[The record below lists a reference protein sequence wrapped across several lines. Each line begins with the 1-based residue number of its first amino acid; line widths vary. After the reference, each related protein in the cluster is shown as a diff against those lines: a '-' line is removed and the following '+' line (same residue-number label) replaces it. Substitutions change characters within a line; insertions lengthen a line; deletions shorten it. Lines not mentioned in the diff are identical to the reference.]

1 MDRIVISQYKYIKDL
16 LMEIGLLGCKPAK
29 TPIEQNHKLGGSKE
43 ELMVDGGAY

>member
-16 LMEIGLLGCKPAK
+16 LMEIGLLGCKPAE

-43 ELMVDGGAY
+43 ELMVDSGAY